1 MLCLKC
7 KNHQLIELS
16 LGSGIYRCSNCS
28 SHWLDYKPVESYL
41 VERDEMTA
49 KAFRTIWDLKSE
61 KSPALKCPQD
71 YSDLHVFSYK
81 GIELDFCME
90 CKGLWFDVFELE
102 AFSNRDDLEKAN
114 SRQKANFRQANGER
128 EWHDLT
134 VFGVLDAAASLVV
147 GCVGIGLSGGGGPGN

>member
-1 MLCLKC
+1 MLCPKC
-7 KNHQLIELS
+7 NNEQLIEHS
-16 LGSGIYRCSNCS
+16 LGSGIYRCGNCS

-61 KSPALKCPQD
+61 KSPALKCPWD
-71 YSDLHVFSYK
+71 HSDLHVFSYK
-81 GIELDFCME
+81 EVELDFCME

-102 AFSNRDDLEKAN
+102 AFSNRDNIEKTN
-114 SRQKANFRQANGER
+114 SRQAKGEK

-134 VFGVLDAAASLVV
+134 AFGVLEATASVIAY
-147 GCVGIGLSGGGGPGN
+147 CVIAVLPGGEGGGN

>member
-7 KNHQLIELS
+7 KNQQLIELS
-16 LGSGIYRCSNCS
+16 LGSGIYRCGNCS

-61 KSPALKCPQD
+61 KSPTLKCPRD
-71 YSDLHVFSYK
+71 HSDLHVFSYK
-81 GIELDFCME
+81 GVELDFCME

-102 AFSNRDDLEKAN
+102 AFSNRDDIEKAN
-114 SRQKANFRQANGER
+114 SRQAKGER

-134 VFGVLDAAASLVV
+134 AFGVLDAAASVIA
-147 GCVGIGLSGGGGPGN
+147 GCVGVVFTGGGGASN

>member
-7 KNHQLIELS
+7 KNHQLIEFS
-16 LGSGIYRCSNCS
+16 LGSGIYRCGNCS

-41 VERDEMTA
+41 VERNEMTA

-61 KSPALKCPQD
+61 KSPTLKCPRD
-71 YSDLHVFSYK
+71 HSDLYVFSYK

-114 SRQKANFRQANGER
+114 FRQAGESAS
-128 EWHDLT
+128 LT
-134 VFGVLDAAASLVV
+134 AFGVLEAAASLVV